1 MFVDAFFNHV
11 FVKRAIATGIDFS
24 IEIAAGFLGG
34 YFGAMVAALVIVLHR
49 VSPMATQKAIWGGMG
64 FGFLFWLITASWVNR
79 VLIQGMSRA
88 SIGKRL
94 MNLEIVS
101 NGPAISWAVMMRH
114 WVSGSLMGE
123 VKVVSASDPME
134 VASVIQLQTKK
145 ATSTEGEG
153 EKSGLIFLRFL
164 TFCGNYFSCHLYL

>member
-11 FVKRAIATGIDFS
+11 LVRRAIASGIDFT
-24 IEIAAGFLGG
+24 IEVAAGFLGG

-49 VSPMATQKAIWGGMG
+49 VSPAATQKAIWGGMG
-64 FGFLFWLITASWVNR
+64 FGFLFWMLAASWVNR

-88 SIGKRL
+88 TLGKRV

-101 NGPAISWAVMMRH
+101 NGPAISWSVMMRH

-123 VKVVSASDPME
+123 VKVVLIHESTE
-134 VASVIQLQTKK
+134 VATVIPLQPKK
-145 ATSTEGEG
+145 ASPAQEE
-153 EKSGLIFLRFL
+153 EKKAA
-164 TFCGNYFSCHLYL
+164 